1 MIAHEVGSGLRLA
14 IPLLAVAGFALG
26 VVYFASL
33 RRGVHRAIAR
43 QAWLPCMAWGI
54 VRIAAATLFFTFAVR
69 WGLPAL
75 LAAFTGFL
83 AARTLA
89 LRGARRRLA

>member
-1 MIAHEVGSGLRLA
+1 MIARDVVSSLRLA
-14 IPLLAVAGFALG
+14 IPLVAVAGFALG

-33 RRGVHRAIAR
+33 RRGVHLAIAR
-43 QAWLPCMAWGI
+43 QAWLPCMAWGFL
-54 VRIAAATLFFTFAVR
+54 RIAAATLFFTFAVR

-75 LAAFTGFL
+75 LAAFAGFL

-89 LRGARRRLA
+89 LRGARRGLA

>member
-1 MIAHEVGSGLRLA
+1 MIAHDVGSGLRPALA
-14 IPLLAVAGFALG
+14 LLAVAGFALG

-33 RRGVHRAIAR
+33 RRGVHLAIAR
-43 QAWLPCMAWGI
+43 QAWLPCMAWGFL
-54 VRIAAATLFFTFAVR
+54 RIAAATLFFTFPVH
-69 WGLPAL
+69 WGLPAP
-75 LAAFTGFL
+75 LAAFAGFL

>member
-1 MIAHEVGSGLRLA
+1 MIAHDVVSGLRTATL
-14 IPLLAVAGFALG
+14 LLAVAGFALG

-33 RRGVHRAIAR
+33 RRGVHLAIAR
-43 QAWLPCMAWGI
+43 QAWLPCVAWGFA
-54 VRIAAATLFFTFAVR
+54 RIAVATLLFGFAVHR
-69 WGLPAL
+69 GLPAV

-83 AARTLA
+83 AARAFA

>member
-1 MIAHEVGSGLRLA
+1 MIAHDVVSGLRPA

-33 RRGVHRAIAR
+33 RRGVHLAIVR
-43 QAWLPCMAWGI
+43 QAWLPCMAWGF
-54 VRIAAATLFFTFAVR
+54 VRIAAATLLFTFAAR
-69 WGLPAL
+69 CGLPAL
-75 LAAFTGFL
+75 LPAFAGFL

-89 LRGARRRLA
+89 LRGARRGLA